1 MIGLVKSLWRD
12 ERGAATIE
20 LAIAAPIL
28 TAMIIGTVQL
38 SQAYSTKLQLEQ
50 AAQATVERIQQSGFD
65 ETKLAA
71 YKTEA
76 ATAAV
81 VGTSDVTID
90 YWTECDGARQ
100 GSFAT
105 TCSAGQVY
113 AKYMNI
119 DITKSFTPM
128 FSTRLTGAN
137 SSGAYTLHGIAGIRF
152 L

>member
-1 MIGLVKSLWRD
+1 MISLFKTLLRNQ
-12 ERGAATIE
+12 RGAATIE

-38 SQAYSTKLQLEQ
+38 SQAYSAKLQLEQ
-50 AAQATVERIQQSGFD
+50 AAQATIERIQQSGFD
-65 ETKLAA
+65 STKVAA

-81 VGTSDVTID
+81 VATSDVTID
-90 YWTECDGARQ
+90 FWTECNGTRQ
-100 GSFAT
+100 GTFAT
-105 TCSAGQVY
+105 ACSAGQVY
-113 AKYMNI
+113 AKYMNV

>member
-1 MIGLVKSLWRD
+1 MIRLAKLLLRN

-28 TAMIIGTVQL
+28 TALIIGTVQL

-50 AAQATVERIQQSGFD
+50 AAQALVERIQQSGFD
-65 ETKLAA
+65 ATKVAA

-76 ATAAV
+76 ATAASV
-81 VGTSDVTID
+81 ATSAVTID
-90 YWTECDGARQ
+90 YWTECNGTRQ
-100 GSFAT
+100 GTFAS

-128 FSTRLTGAN
+128 FSTQLAGAN

>member
-1 MIGLVKSLWRD
+1 MIGLAKFLLRN

-28 TAMIIGTVQL
+28 TALIIGTVQL
-38 SQAYSTKLQLEQ
+38 SEAYSTKLELEQ

-65 ETKLAA
+65 STKLAA

-76 ATAAV
+76 ATAASV
-81 VGTSDVTID
+81 ATTAVTID
-90 YWTECDGARQ
+90 YWTECNGTRQ
-100 GSFAT
+100 GSFSTA
-105 TCSAGQVY
+105 CAAGQVY
-113 AKYMNI
+113 AKYMNV

-128 FSTRLTGAN
+128 FSTKLTGADTN
-137 SSGAYTLHGIAGIRF
+137 GAYTLHGIAGIRF